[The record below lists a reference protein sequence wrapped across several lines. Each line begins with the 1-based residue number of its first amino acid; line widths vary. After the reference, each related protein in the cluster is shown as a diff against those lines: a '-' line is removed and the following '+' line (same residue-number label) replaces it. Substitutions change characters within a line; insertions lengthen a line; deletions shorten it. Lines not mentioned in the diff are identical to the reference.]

1 MLVAKTSSES
11 RGFLDNHHWSL
22 FVPKSFRKTY
32 RCPSKGRKGYVDR
45 RFIWKRCIKFS
56 HTIQVCKFTF
66 QCNAGARCIV
76 DLAEVSLGSNDEV
89 QPPVPS
95 YWKAAIRELPTNIIR
110 VERNLFSN
118 LQALP
123 AGLMWVGTV
132 IIESCGLWS
141 TKTRSFLQR
150 GLYYPSTGSVGLC
163 TALKRLILH
172 SIMSIFA
179 IIYAAFLSYQREN
192 SWMARGIM
200 NFIIK
205 VSHITIKAAY
215 LATSTTLLCFQHPR
229 CPNSEYTWKAT
240 LGVRITSWIVGTY
253 LHCKANEWP
262 VLYNAVLFDN
272 GGLSARHLPSCA
284 DRTLLSG
291 VATLP
296 ARPGTYPWSPWS
308 GWKGGAPSD
317 TTTRLLRLWVDIW
330 VKHNDN
336 KWKKILRTI
345 RSLLNVNYIMH
356 AECCWHSRLT
366 FYWCVKS
373 VCSRHLECLRY
384 QRQQI

>member
-172 SIMSIFA
+172 SKYYEYFCHYLCSISFVPKRK
-179 IIYAAFLSYQREN
+179 FLNGPWNHELYHKSQSYN
-192 SWMARGIM
+192 Y
-200 NFIIK
+200 K
-205 VSHITIKAAY
+205 
-215 LATSTTLLCFQHPR
+215 
-229 CPNSEYTWKAT
+229 
-240 LGVRITSWIVGTY
+240 
-253 LHCKANEWP
+253 
-262 VLYNAVLFDN
+262 
-272 GGLSARHLPSCA
+272 SC
-284 DRTLLSG
+284 LLSNIHY
-291 VATLP
+291 ATVFSASALSELWIHMKGYTRSQNYKLNRRYIP
-296 ARPGTYPWSPWS
+296 ALQG
-308 GWKGGAPSD
+308 
-317 TTTRLLRLWVDIW
+317 
-330 VKHNDN
+330 
-336 KWKKILRTI
+336 
-345 RSLLNVNYIMH
+345 
-356 AECCWHSRLT
+356 
-366 FYWCVKS
+366 
-373 VCSRHLECLRY
+373 
-384 QRQQI
+384 